1 MLTPFVPST
10 MPARS
15 GRGSR
20 APAPSRPRRRLAT
33 PRLSLLPLLAALALP
48 PLGCASLVKEPVV
61 RIVEVGVVGI
71 GLSGATARVTLL
83 VSNPNGFSLDAK
95 TLDYRLA
102 FLPPEEEP
110 AAGEEVDDDAWR
122 TLVAGATP
130 EDVRLPARDS
140 TTLTIDIPFGYR
152 ALGQALGGLLQD
164 GRLRYR
170 FNGAFTVGS
179 PVGDLRVPFDRTGL
193 LAP

>member
-1 MLTPFVPST
+1 MITL
-10 MPARS
+10 
-15 GRGSR
+15 
-20 APAPSRPRRRLAT
+20 PAPSSRLVA
-33 PRLSLLPLLAALALP
+33 LLAALALP
-48 PLGCASLVKEPVV
+48 LLACASLVKQPLV

-83 VSNPNGFSLDAK
+83 VDNPNGFALDAK
-95 TLDYRLA
+95 ALDYRLA
-102 FLPPEEEP
+102 FLPPDQEP
-110 AAGEEVDDDAWR
+110 AAGEEIADDAWR
-122 TLVAGATP
+122 TLVTGATP
-130 EDVRLPARDS
+130 EQVRLPARDS
-140 TTLTIDIPFGYR
+140 TTLTVDIPFGYR
-152 ALGQALGGLLQD
+152 ELGQAVGGLLRE